1 MRKVTAGNTIFGDG
15 KPKICIP
22 ITARS
27 MAELEEQI
35 ERAAQAPCDMIEW
48 RADYF
53 TEEQSEETGQISE
66 AEGKEGAD
74 GKDGC
79 EWILPALRLLKE
91 RIADKPLLFT
101 FRTKEEGGER
111 RIAPEE
117 YERLNQRAA
126 AAGLAD
132 FVDIEINRGED
143 LFCRLCG
150 AAHDLGVSVIGSF
163 HDFEATPSKE
173 KLEELLCRM
182 QTLGADITKAA
193 VMPRDERDVLTLLEA
208 SVEMKL
214 LYADRPFITMAMG
227 PLGAV
232 SRLCGA
238 LTGSSVTFASAGK
251 ASAPGQL
258 DAGTVAD
265 VLNSIAI

>member
-1 MRKVTAGNTIFGDG
+1 MRKVTAGNTVFGDG

-27 MAELEEQI
+27 MTELEEQI
-35 ERAAQAPCDMIEW
+35 EIAQRVPCDMIEW

-53 TEEQSEETGQISE
+53 EPEAYNEPGQSCREKESPDTECKNG
-66 AEGKEGAD
+66 G
-74 GKDGC
+74 
-79 EWILPALRLLKE
+79 EWILPALRMLKK

-101 FRTKEEGGER
+101 FRTKAEGGER
-111 RIAPEE
+111 EITPEE
-117 YERLNQRAA
+117 YERLNQKAA
-126 AAGLAD
+126 SAGLAD
-132 FVDIEINRGED
+132 FVDIEINRGEE
-143 LFCRLCG
+143 LFSRLCA
-150 AAHDLGVSVIGSF
+150 AAHSLGVSVIGSF
-163 HDFEATPSKE
+163 HDFTATPAKKE
-173 KLEELLCRM
+173 LEELLCRM

-193 VMPRDERDVLTLLEA
+193 VMPHDENDVLTLLEA

-214 LYADRPFITMAMG
+214 QYADRPFITMAMG

-238 LTGSSVTFASAGK
+238 LTGSAVTFAAAGK

-258 DAGTVAD
+258 DARMVAD
-265 VLNSIAI
+265 VLNSIEI